1 MEKQQHN
8 VYNLII
14 LDESG
19 SMGEIKSATIRGCNE
34 IVETIKDVE
43 KRFPEQKHF
52 ISFVT
57 FNGKGIKEILWNEEV
72 SKLKPI
78 SEKVYHPAMSTPL
91 YDAIGNSLSRL
102 KEDLPDNV
110 TCNVLVT
117 ILTDGEENSSSTYS
131 HAEVKKLIDELKTKS
146 WTFAYIGANHDVEKT
161 AVSLSI
167 TNTMQFEA
175 NDADLSKMFTRERNA
190 RYNMAQRMSEM
201 DMSKQVEFNNDYYA
215 DPEEKKGTGKKQKK

>member
-19 SMGEIKSATIRGCNE
+19 SMGSIKSATIRGCNE

-43 KRFPEQKHF
+43 KRFPGQKHF

-57 FNGKGIKEILWNEEV
+57 FNGQGIKEILWNEEV

-78 SEKVYHPAMSTPL
+78 SGKVYHPAMSTPL

-102 KEDLPDNV
+102 KEDLPVNV
-110 TCNVLVT
+110 TSNVLVT

-131 HAEVKKLIDELKTKS
+131 HADVKKMIDELKTKS
-146 WTFAYIGANHDVEKT
+146 WTFAYIGANHDVEGT

-167 TNTMQFEA
+167 TNTMRFEA
-175 NDADLSKMFTRERNA
+175 NDADLSKMFAREKNA
-190 RYNMAQRMSEM
+190 RYNMAYRMSQMNMNE
-201 DMSKQVEFNNDYYA
+201 QVEFNNDYYA
-215 DPEEKKGTGKKQKK
+215 DPEEKKERGEKKK

>member
-19 SMGEIKSATIRGCNE
+19 SMDAIKSATIRGCNE

-72 SKLKPI
+72 SKLNPI
-78 SEKVYHPAMSTPL
+78 NARLYNPTMSTPL
-91 YDAIGNSLSRL
+91 YDAIGTSLSRL
-102 KEDLPDNV
+102 KEDLPSDV

-117 ILTDGEENSSSTYS
+117 ILTDGEENSSSNYS
-131 HAEVKKLIDELKTKS
+131 HAEVKKMIDELKTGS
-146 WTFAYIGANHDVEKT
+146 WTFAYIGANHDVEAT
-161 AVSLSI
+161 AVGLSI
-167 TNTMQFEA
+167 TNTLRFES
-175 NDADLSKMFTRERNA
+175 NEEDVSLMFARERNA
-190 RYNMAQRMSEM
+190 RNLMAERMSTMNMNEP
-201 DMSKQVEFNNDYYA
+201 VAFNTSYYA
-215 DPEEKKGTGKKQKK
+215 DPDDKKKGRGKKKK